1 MHSHPLCVCE
11 FYEKCINGRRLTL
24 HEEYNTQSNKAKTQ
38 VLGANLLFSTP
49 LSAIVLQNSG

>member
-1 MHSHPLCVCE
+1 M
-11 FYEKCINGRRLTL
+11 GLTL